1 MGKVTGFMEYERL
14 EEGYEPVESQKRSRT
29 TRNSSSA

>member
-1 MGKVTGFMEYERL
+1 MGKVTGFMDIERV
-14 EEGYEPVESQKRSRT
+14 EEGYEPVASASST